1 MLLIMLRALLVFLLL
16 APASTLYWLEDTN
29 ATSASALM
37 STGNWAHSPIF
48 SINYGTQDFG
58 NITGKVYYYDGDLCN
73 VPAVDLLRME
83 GRVVAIRLD
92 KLDMT
97 PCPHMNVGLVLLVD
111 HRQQLELS
119 WSFIGLLQPR

>member
-1 MLLIMLRALLVFLLL
+1 MLRASLVFLVL
-16 APASTLYWLEDTN
+16 APASALYWLEDTN
-29 ATSASALM
+29 ATSASELM
-37 STGNWAHSPIF
+37 STGNWAHSPLF

-97 PCPHMNVGLVLLVD
+97 PCTHMNVGLVLLVD